1 MSSKL
6 VAKIIKIKYNELD
19 DVNNINNYEDEV

>member
-6 VAKIIKIKYNELD
+6 MAKIIKIKYNELND
-19 DVNNINNYEDEV
+19 NNVNNYEDEV